1 MRNQGKKKQ
10 KEKITLEDAIKPVV
24 NCAIPFWEQ
33 RLILSEMFATTV
45 ANAPDN
51 ETDNFSAKRIK
62 PFFLGILE
70 MLENFEK
77 IDDIVISNH
86 YMLLND

>member
-1 MRNQGKKKQ
+1 MRNQGKKKP
-10 KEKITLEDAIKPVV
+10 EEEITLEEAIRPVV

-45 ANAPDN
+45 ANAPEN

-77 IDDIVISNH
+77 IEDVVISNH

>member
-10 KEKITLEDAIKPVV
+10 PQITIEDAIKPVV

-33 RLILSEMFATTV
+33 RLILSEMFATTI
-45 ANAPDN
+45 ANAPDD

-62 PFFLGILE
+62 PFFLGMIE
-70 MLENFEK
+70 MLENFDK
-77 IDDIVISNH
+77 IDQIAMNNQIN
-86 YMLLND
+86 LLQD